1 MIKQWLFIIITS
13 FFLVACNNVTQEN
26 FNKINTDMSET
37 EVQAILGKPSTSDS
51 VNIGGFSGT
60 SSVWKN
66 GNLEVT
72 IQFVNGKVFF
82 KALTTDT
89 DKK

>member
-1 MIKQWLFIIITS
+1 MIKQWLFLILTA
-13 FFLVACNNVTQEN
+13 FFLVACNNVSQDN
-26 FNKINTDMSET
+26 FNKITTNMSEK
-37 EVQAILGKPSTSDS
+37 EVEGILGKPATSDS

-66 GNLEVT
+66 GDMEVT

-82 KALTTDT
+82 KSLTQGE